1 MKPEIRSV
9 LRWTLG
15 SAAVW
20 GGLFLG
26 IATLRAAS
34 VGVSPVEVA
43 GPLLALGLIG
53 ATVGALTG
61 PLVRVLWLRFRGRAA

>member
-15 SAAVW
+15 SAVVW

-26 IATLRAAS
+26 IATLRAGS

-53 ATVGALTG
+53 ATVGGLTG